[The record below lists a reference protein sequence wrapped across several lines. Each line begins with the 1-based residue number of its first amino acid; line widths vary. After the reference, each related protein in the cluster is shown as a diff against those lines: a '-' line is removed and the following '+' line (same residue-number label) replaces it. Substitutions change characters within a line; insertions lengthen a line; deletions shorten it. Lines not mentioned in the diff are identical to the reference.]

1 MGENPE
7 FNEVFR
13 NYTRFNEALMKFL
26 QDSGAINAEQKQK
39 LIGTADYVPFYR
51 IIDEEQYTE
60 GLFGQVRANEY
71 ARNSTSAF
79 DNPDARIKD
88 VLQKL
93 KGGEERIGDLYENIF
108 SNTQAIVHAGMRN
121 VATQRVVNVVEQLKK
136 ETHGTNK
143 KAKEDIQGRGAAKQQ
158 PLHIQ

>member
-1 MGENPE
+1 MYLSTASSTKNSTQK
-7 FNEVFR
+7 VF
-13 NYTRFNEALMKFL
+13 
-26 QDSGAINAEQKQK
+26 
-39 LIGTADYVPFYR
+39 
-51 IIDEEQYTE
+51 
-60 GLFGQVRANEY
+60 FGQVRRGNEY

-136 ETHGTNK
+136 H
-143 KAKEDIQGRGAAKQQ
+143 RV
-158 PLHIQ
+158 LRV